1 MKTPGPETRIWIQ
14 SLENRFR
21 SAFARLAQ
29 THQSEG
35 LIVAFSGGADST
47 ALLYLCLLLTEDLGL
62 EITAAH
68 LDHGLR
74 GIEAERDREAAE
86 ARAGDLN
93 LPFVWEKVDCRKLA
107 AVRALS
113 LEEAAREA
121 RYDFLE
127 RVRINSGARYITTG
141 HTADDNAEAIL
152 FNMIRGTGPAGL
164 AGIPPI
170 REGRILRPLLI
181 FWKKD
186 LVRYLKA
193 RGLTW
198 VEDSTNTDLD
208 YSRNRIRHSLL
219 PQMEKHFNPAVKAA
233 LNRTAEIIRDEES
246 AWQVYLERLKPKV
259 SWTLG
264 PDSVTMRIS
273 SLNGLHVAEKRR
285 LIREGFRY
293 IKGQPRALE
302 SGHVEA
308 ILNLLTGEKGRGLD
322 LPGRNRAWTKDDFLF
337 IGISLE
343 EHETSFEYSLPLP
356 GLVYIEEI
364 GSGIESE
371 IDRDPKD
378 INPRKLGPDMA
389 VLDFDLI
396 EPPLIVRNLRPGDR
410 FQPLGLKGT
419 KKLHDFFIDAK
430 VPASE
435 RREIPLVLD
444 RKGIIWLVGLRVS
457 ERTRFSAGTKTA
469 LFLKFNKP
477 PRTENG
483 NFS

>member
-47 ALLYLCLLLTEDLGL
+47 ALLHLCLLLTEDLGL

-86 ARAGDLN
+86 ARAGELN
-93 LPFVWEKVDCRKLA
+93 LPFVWEKVDCRKMA

-170 REGRILRPLLI
+170 REGRILRPLLG

-246 AWQVYLERLKPKV
+246 AWQVYLERLKPEV

-273 SLNGLHVAEKRR
+273 SLNGLHMAEKRR

-293 IKGQPRALE
+293 IKGQLRALE
-302 SGHVEA
+302 RGHVEA
-308 ILNLLTGEKGRGLD
+308 ILNLLTGEKGRSLD

-337 IGISLE
+337 IGIPLE

-356 GLVYIEEI
+356 GLVYIDEI

-444 RKGIIWLVGLRVS
+444 RKGIIWVVGLRVS

-477 PRTENG
+477 PQTENG

>member
-47 ALLYLCLLLTEDLGL
+47 ALLHLCLLLTEDLGL

-86 ARAGDLN
+86 ARAGELN
-93 LPFVWEKVDCRKLA
+93 LPFVWEKVDCRKMA

-246 AWQVYLERLKPKV
+246 AWQVYLERLKPEV

-273 SLNGLHVAEKRR
+273 SLNGLHMAEKRR

-293 IKGQPRALE
+293 IKGQLRALE
-302 SGHVEA
+302 RGHVEA
-308 ILNLLTGEKGRGLD
+308 ILNLLTGEKGRSLD

-337 IGISLE
+337 IGIPLE

-444 RKGIIWLVGLRVS
+444 RKGIIWVVGLRVS

-477 PRTENG
+477 PQTENG

>member
-1 MKTPGPETRIWIQ
+1 
-14 SLENRFR
+14 
-21 SAFARLAQ
+21 
-29 THQSEG
+29 
-35 LIVAFSGGADST
+35 
-47 ALLYLCLLLTEDLGL
+47 
-62 EITAAH
+62 
-68 LDHGLR
+68 
-74 GIEAERDREAAE
+74 
-86 ARAGDLN
+86 
-93 LPFVWEKVDCRKLA
+93 
-107 AVRALS
+107 
-113 LEEAAREA
+113 
-121 RYDFLE
+121 
-127 RVRINSGARYITTG
+127 
-141 HTADDNAEAIL
+141 
-152 FNMIRGTGPAGL
+152 
-164 AGIPPI
+164 
-170 REGRILRPLLI
+170 
-181 FWKKD
+181 
-186 LVRYLKA
+186 
-193 RGLTW
+193 
-198 VEDSTNTDLD
+198 
-208 YSRNRIRHSLL
+208 
-219 PQMEKHFNPAVKAA
+219 MEKHFNPAVKAA

-246 AWQVYLERLKPKV
+246 AWQVYLERLKPEV

-293 IKGQPRALE
+293 IKGQLRALE
-302 SGHVEA
+302 RGHVEA
-308 ILNLLTGEKGRGLD
+308 ILNLLAGEKGRGLD

-356 GLVYIEEI
+356 GLVYIEEM

-444 RKGIIWLVGLRVS
+444 RKGIIWVVGLRVS

-477 PRTENG
+477 PRTENR

>member
-14 SLENRFR
+14 SLEDRFR

-47 ALLYLCLLLTEDLGL
+47 ALLHLCLLLTEDLGL

-86 ARAGDLN
+86 ARAGELN

-246 AWQVYLERLKPKV
+246 AWQVYLERLKPEV

-293 IKGQPRALE
+293 IKGQLRALE
-302 SGHVEA
+302 RGHVEA
-308 ILNLLTGEKGRGLD
+308 ILNLLTGEKGRSLD

-337 IGISLE
+337 IGIPLE

-356 GLVYIEEI
+356 GLVYIDEI

-444 RKGIIWLVGLRVS
+444 RKGIIWVVGLRVS

-477 PRTENG
+477 PQTENG

>member
-14 SLENRFR
+14 SLEDRFR

-86 ARAGDLN
+86 ARAGELN

-164 AGIPPI
+164 AGIPPV

-246 AWQVYLERLKPKV
+246 AWQVYLERLKPEV

-293 IKGQPRALE
+293 IKGQLRALE
-302 SGHVEA
+302 RGHVEA

>member
-14 SLENRFR
+14 SVEDRFR

-29 THQSEG
+29 TRQSEG
-35 LIVAFSGGADST
+35 LICAFSGGADST
-47 ALLYLCLLLTEDLGL
+47 ALLYLCLLLAEDLGL

-74 GIEAERDREAAE
+74 GLEAKRDREAAE
-86 ARAGDLN
+86 VRAGELN
-93 LPFVWEKVDCRKLA
+93 LPFVWEKVDCSKLA
-107 AVRALS
+107 VVRGLS

-127 RVRINSGARYITTG
+127 RVRINSGARYIATG
-141 HTADDNAEAIL
+141 HTADDNAETIL

-164 AGIPPI
+164 AGIPPV

-198 VEDSTNTDLD
+198 VEDSTNTDLS

-246 AWQVYLERLKPKV
+246 AWQVYLERLKPAV
-259 SWTLG
+259 SWTPG

-273 SLNGLHVAEKRR
+273 SLNVLHVAEKRR
-285 LIREGFRY
+285 LIREGFRHV
-293 IKGQPRALE
+293 KGQLRALE

-308 ILNLLTGEKGRGLD
+308 ILNLLTGDKGRGLD
-322 LPGRNRAWTKDDFLF
+322 LPGRIRAWTRDDFLF
-337 IGISLE
+337 IGISRK

-356 GLVYIEEI
+356 GSVYIEEI
-364 GSGIESE
+364 GSGLESE

-378 INPRKLGPDMA
+378 INPRNVGPDMA
-389 VLDFDLI
+389 VLDFDRI
-396 EPPLIVRNLRPGDR
+396 EPPLMVRNLRPGDR

-444 RKGIIWLVGLRVS
+444 LKGIIWVVGLRVS

-469 LFLKFNKP
+469 LFLKFKNHLQK
-477 PRTENG
+477 
-483 NFS
+483 SC